1 MNLRES
7 GALGPN
13 AAVMADDGRGGQVIA
28 FDFAHEMLIYVGLPR
43 HLLLFFSSGICLG
56 FSVSCCLKGSFMFSL
71 LLCGLLVKASSVE
84 TTEIY
89 SYNIPFLFTNL
100 PPFPELILQL
110 HVADCAVWGPRKRHA
125 GVFFFFFFILPAQSD

>member
-13 AAVMADDGRGGQVIA
+13 AAVMADDGGGGQVIA

-43 HLLLFFSSGICLG
+43 HLLLFFFFFFFFFLSGICLG
-56 FSVSCCLKGSFMFSL
+56 FSVSCCLKGSLCFLRCWVGFSL
-71 LLCGLLVKASSVE
+71 YLLCGLLVSSSVE

-89 SYNIPFLFTNL
+89 SYNIP
-100 PPFPELILQL
+100 
-110 HVADCAVWGPRKRHA
+110 
-125 GVFFFFFFILPAQSD
+125 S